1 MLGLA
6 AVPSASVALVVTRGA
21 ALGVRDGA
29 AVAAGIVFG
38 DLVFVAL
45 AILGLHA
52 IAETMGSF
60 FVVVRYA
67 AGAYLIWLGVGLIR
81 SRGRTSLKAAEP
93 SRSTLF
99 ASFASGFVLTLGDVK
114 AILFYASLCPAFVDV
129 TSLGFGDVAVVVLIT
144 ITAVG
149 GVKLAYAFA
158 ARSIVLRLESR
169 KRDKVVLSTAGTVM
183 VGTGAYVITQT

>member
-6 AVPSASVALVVTRGA
+6 AVPSVSVALVVARGA
-21 ALGVRDGA
+21 ALGVRNGA
-29 AVAAGIVFG
+29 AVAAGIVLG

-60 FVVVRYA
+60 FIVVRYA

-81 SRGRTSLKAAEP
+81 SRDRIFRRPAAP
-93 SRSTLF
+93 DRSTLL
-99 ASFASGFVLTLGDVK
+99 ASFASGFALTLGDVK
-114 AILFYASLCPAFVDV
+114 AIFFYASLFPAFVDV
-129 TSLGFGDVAVVVLIT
+129 TSLEFGDAAVVVLIT

-158 ARSIVLRLESR
+158 ARRIVLRLESR
-169 KRDKVVLSTAGTVM
+169 ERDTIILSTAGTVM